1 MTPLTVLLLL
11 LALALGLA
19 AGILI
24 GSGVLRRDRATV
36 ADHTAATVAA
46 TDRVVAPVG
55 ESLVRFETRL
65 RELEHGTVAAQ
76 AALTGQL
83 ETVRRSG
90 EELRREAA
98 RLTNALRKPQARGR
112 WGELHLQR
120 TVELAGMTARVDFD
134 TQTTVTD
141 ADGRHRPDMVVHLP
155 GGKHVV
161 VDSKV
166 PLAAF
171 LEAGDT
177 DDQDEQA
184 ALMASHARHVRNH
197 VDGLASKRYWARVS
211 ATPEFVVMFLPGE
224 SFLSAALDADPS
236 LLEYAF
242 AQKIVP
248 ATPTT
253 LVALLRTVAISWSE
267 AALAENAR
275 EVFDIARE
283 MYSRL
288 GVFAG
293 HLSKVGRSLDTSVM
307 AYNAAVGSMEERFLV
322 SARKLVSLDLAD
334 AAIPAPS
341 PVIATSRRLSAHEL
355 LEVADPPPDLEF
367 DGPRQGRRD
376 AHEDDRAIS

>member
-1 MTPLTVLLLL
+1 MCSSTTP
-11 LALALGLA
+11 A
-19 AGILI
+19 API
-24 GSGVLRRDRATV
+24 A
-36 ADHTAATVAA
+36 
-46 TDRVVAPVG
+46 
-55 ESLVRFETRL
+55 
-65 RELEHGTVAAQ
+65 
-76 AALTGQL
+76 
-83 ETVRRSG
+83 
-90 EELRREAA
+90 
-98 RLTNALRKPQARGR
+98 NALRKPQARGR

-141 ADGRHRPDMVVHLP
+141 ADGRHRPDMIVHLP

-171 LEAGDT
+171 LEAGDS

-184 ALMASHARHVRNH
+184 ALLASHARHVRQH
-197 VDGLASKRYWARVS
+197 IDSLASKRYWAKVP

-224 SFLSAALDADPS
+224 SFLSAALDADPG

-253 LVALLRTVAISWSE
+253 LVALLRTVAITWHE
-267 AALAENAR
+267 AALADNAR
-275 EVFDIARE
+275 EVFDLARE

-293 HLSKVGRSLDTSVM
+293 HLSKVGRSLDSSVS

-322 SARKLVSLDLAD
+322 SARRLVTLDLAD
-334 AAIPAPS
+334 VAVPAPA
-341 PVIATSRRLSAHEL
+341 PLIATTRRLSAHEL
-355 LEVADPPPDLEF
+355 LEVADPPPAFDL
-367 DGPRQGRRD
+367 DSDRPRSHIR
-376 AHEDDRAIS
+376 EDDRDTG